1 MVLMTLI
8 PALGSLRQVDFY
20 KYEATLLYR
29 VSSQTAGLCRET
41 LFQKTGKGDTD
52 CHFGPRDLRQIPY
65 LSFPH
70 L

>member
-29 VSSQTAGLCRET
+29 VSSQTAKATQRKPVSKSKQTSNNDNKFRLKMA
-41 LFQKTGKGDTD
+41 L
-52 CHFGPRDLRQIPY
+52 
-65 LSFPH
+65 
-70 L
+70 